1 MNLKINSIDNL
12 EITNEI
18 KDIIQKKFTDK
29 LDLLLAHF
37 NEEMKV
43 SDLNI
48 EFDKRYK
55 TYKVKFDINLPG
67 PNGQIFSETTHHDL
81 IAAIIDLREQVE
93 TQIKKYKSD
102 LTNYSV
108 G

>member
-1 MNLKINSIDNL
+1 MNLKINSIDGL
-12 EITNEI
+12 EITDEI
-18 KDIIQKKFTDK
+18 KDIIQKKFIDK

-37 NEEMKV
+37 NEEMKT

-48 EFDKRYK
+48 AFDKRYK
-55 TYKVKFDINLPG
+55 IYKVKFDMNLPG
-67 PNGQIFSETTHHDL
+67 PGQIFSETTHHNL
-81 IAAIIDLREQVE
+81 IAAIIDLREQIE
-93 TQIKKYKSD
+93 KQIKKYKSD